1 MTIHSCRSIRRFK
14 PNHPIV
20 ASWLIATCVVAHAAA
35 SETLSEKL
43 KRQTQEFSD
52 AGHTGDKAVLDR
64 YLDPEVV
71 FVDEDGS
78 VSGKKDI
85 LDGAHPPPAGV
96 TMSIHVTDWQMHRH
110 GDVAVASF
118 VDDLAENFHGQT
130 LDFKYRSIEVWKQK
144 GTDWRM
150 ISSETLT
157 LPEDPRAIHLTPEV
171 LHEYVGTYQVA
182 PELIIK
188 ISLQSDRL
196 FVASN
201 DGAPSEMKVEVRDVL
216 FTPGRSG
223 RKVFQRDSQGR
234 VTGYFSRLD
243 GRDILVKKV
252 S

>member
-1 MTIHSCRSIRRFK
+1 MNR
-14 PNHPIV
+14 PIV
-20 ASWLIATCVVAHAAA
+20 ASFLLATCVVAHAAT

-78 VSGKKDI
+78 VSGKKDVV
-85 LDGAHPPPAGV
+85 DGAHPPPAGV
-96 TMSIHVTDWQMHRH
+96 TMSIRVTDWQMRRH

-118 VDDLAENFHGQT
+118 VDDLAENYHGQV
-130 LDFKYRSIEVWKQK
+130 LDFKYRSIEVWKRE

-157 LPEDPRAIHLTPEV
+157 LPEDPRAIQLPPE
-171 LHEYVGTYQVA
+171 LLREYVGTYQVT

-196 FVASN
+196 FAALN
-201 DGAPSEMKVEVRDVL
+201 DGTPSEMKVEVRDVL

-223 RKVFQRDSQGR
+223 RKVFQRDSEGR

-243 GRDILVKKV
+243 GRDILMKKV

>member
-1 MTIHSCRSIRRFK
+1 MITR
-14 PNHPIV
+14 PIV
-20 ASWLIATCVVAHAAA
+20 AACLMATFVVAHAAT
-35 SETLSEKL
+35 ETLSEKL

-71 FVDEDGS
+71 FVNEDGS
-78 VSGKKDI
+78 VPGKKDI
-85 LDGAHPPPAGV
+85 LDGAHPPPAGI
-96 TMSIHVTDWQMHRH
+96 TISIHVTDWKMHLH

-118 VDDLAENFHGQT
+118 VDDLAENYYGQV
-130 LDFKYRSIEVWKQK
+130 LNFKYRSIEVWKHK

-157 LPEDPRAIHLTPEV
+157 LPEDPRAIQLPAEV
-171 LHEYVGTYQVA
+171 LHEYVGTYQVT
-182 PELIIK
+182 PELSIK
-188 ISLQSDRL
+188 ISLQSDKL
-196 FVASN
+196 FAALN
-201 DGAPSEMKVEVRDVL
+201 DGTPAEMKVEVRDVL

>member
-1 MTIHSCRSIRRFK
+1 M
-14 PNHPIV
+14 
-20 ASWLIATCVVAHAAA
+20 ATCVVAHAATG
-35 SETLSEKL
+35 ETLSEIL

-52 AGHTGDKAVLDR
+52 AGQTGDKAVLDR

-71 FVDEDGS
+71 FVNEDGS
-78 VSGKKDI
+78 ISGKKGV

-96 TMSIHVTDWQMHRH
+96 TMSIHVTDWKMRRH

-118 VDDLAENFHGQT
+118 VDDLAENYHGQV
-130 LDFKYRSIEVWKQK
+130 LDFKYRSIEVWKHK

-157 LPEDPRAIHLTPEV
+157 LPEDPRAIQLSPGA

-182 PELIIK
+182 PELMVK

-196 FVASN
+196 FVALN
-201 DGAPSEMKVEVRDVL
+201 DGTPSEMKVEVRDVL